1 MTETEFVNH
10 IYAEMI
16 EYNAYYIQSLQNL
29 KPENIKDPDWK
40 NIKNLFDRLDAKQRL
55 QLELFMK
62 IISANTIAGIF
73 AKLDN
78 ISAFANQ
85 SGWFELYSDG
95 KKISDNLLDLFWEK
109 IETDNT

>member
-10 IYAEMI
+10 IYAEMN
-16 EYNAYYIQSLQNL
+16 ECNAYYMQSLQNL

-40 NIKNLFDRLDAKQRL
+40 NIKNLFDRLDDKQRL
-55 QLELFMK
+55 QLEQFMK

-78 ISAFANQ
+78 IFAFANQ
-85 SGWFELYSDG
+85 TGWFELYSDG

-109 IETDNT
+109 IETENT